1 VARVEQPVGT
11 SDHPILPLTGI
22 HVLRAGDGYASRF
35 AGRLLADLG
44 ATVIRPARADET
56 HSPAEVLS
64 RHLLAGTHARSRA
77 SEPAHVDVT
86 IADQQI
92 DPAEY
97 ARVSDAVVSVTPFGR
112 TGPKRDYRATELV
125 LFHAGGL
132 GFVTPRPDQS
142 VLPADFDGVS
152 RPLYCAADLVGSYT
166 GLHTAAASLA
176 SILGGLRNG
185 RGYHVDLSQQEAT
198 LPLLRRELA
207 VFRYTGRVAGRQEGG
222 WRVAPAGIRPAKDGY
237 LRITIIEDA
246 QWRSFARLI
255 GRDDWLDD
263 RYGTADGRREHA
275 EEIRVGIDAWLATT
289 SVEDAFAACQ
299 EAGVAMAPVWSP
311 AELTRLPALHSS
323 GLLAGVNQGTDTLRI
338 NSALVLD
345 GRRVRHST
353 RETGAEGLPRAVRT
367 PLPPA
372 GPADPAALAG
382 IRVLDFGH
390 VWAGPYGAQLLAHAG
405 AEVIKI
411 ESNQR
416 LDVHRRMQPY
426 AGGTPDPNAAGVF
439 NAQNSAKRSITLNLS
454 TERGK
459 EIARELIRLSDVGIQ
474 NFSLGVME
482 RLGLGWEVIRA
493 LNPRFVYAVIS
504 AFGETGPYCRYKSYG
519 PTIEACGGIAAL
531 TGYPGGGPRSMGG
544 GIPDTASSVYG
555 VLGILAALIRRE
567 RTGLGAKVSINQMD
581 ATVSLLPGPLLS
593 GPAGGRIDQLIGNA
607 HPTMAPHGV
616 YAGREP
622 DSWIAIACEDDTQ
635 WRAICEVLGGDV
647 MGVTGSNDR
656 RSDLAALGSAE
667 RLARREELDLVIE
680 RCTRTWRAD
689 RLEQALQR
697 RGVPCTVCLSVADLM
712 DDEHLASRN
721 AFAEVTQAA
730 AGLERIY
737 RSSWTFA
744 RDPFEAPGPAPLLG
758 ADNEYVYGDVLGL
771 SAAEIGRLTEEKVNY

>member
-1 VARVEQPVGT
+1 MAHIERPSATCDQP
-11 SDHPILPLTGI
+11 SPPLTGI
-22 HVLRAGDGYASRF
+22 HVLEAGDSYASRF

-44 ATVIRPARADET
+44 ATVFRRAAT
-56 HSPAEVLS
+56 GPAENSDAALN
-64 RHLLAGTHARSRA
+64 RHLLDGTHGRSCA
-77 SEPAHVDVT
+77 EEPAHVDVT
-86 IADQQI
+86 IADQAT
-92 DPAEY
+92 DPSAH

-112 TGPKRDYRATELV
+112 TGPKRDYRATELI

-142 VLPADFDGVS
+142 VLPPDFDGLA

-176 SILGGLRNG
+176 SVLGGLRNG
-185 RGYHVDLSQQEAT
+185 RGYDVDLSQQEAM

-237 LRITIIEDA
+237 LRVTIIEDS

-275 EEIRVGIDAWLATT
+275 DEIRAGIDEWLATT
-289 SVEDAFAACQ
+289 SVQDAFVACQ
-299 EAGVAMAPVWSP
+299 EAGVPMAPVWS
-311 AELTRLPALHSS
+311 ATELARLPALHSS
-323 GLLAGVNQGTDTLRI
+323 GLLASVDEEPGRLRI

-345 GRRVRHST
+345 DSRVAHSAGRLTAEVR
-353 RETGAEGLPRAVRT
+353 PRTDRT

-372 GPADPAALAG
+372 GPSDPAALAG
-382 IRVLDFGH
+382 VRVLDFGH

-411 ESNQR
+411 ESSQR

-426 AGGTPDPNAAGVF
+426 AGGIADPNAAGVF
-439 NAQNSAKRSITLNLS
+439 NAQNSGKRSITLNLS
-454 TERGK
+454 TDRGK

-474 NFSLGVME
+474 NFSLGVMD
-482 RLGLGWEVIRA
+482 RLGLGWEAMRTI
-493 LNPRFVYAVIS
+493 NPRFVYAVIS
-504 AFGETGPYCRYKSYG
+504 AFGETGPYRRYKSYG
-519 PTIEACGGIAAL
+519 PTIESCGGIAAL

-555 VLGILAALIRRE
+555 VLGILAALIQRE
-567 RTGLGAKVSINQMD
+567 RTGRGAKVSINQLD
-581 ATVSLLPGPLLS
+581 ATLSLLPGPLLS
-593 GPAGGRIDQLIGNA
+593 GPSGRRTDELIGNA

-616 YAGREP
+616 YAAREP
-622 DSWIAIACEDDTQ
+622 DSWIAIACEDDDQ
-635 WRAICEVLGGDV
+635 WRAICGVLGWADAEEDEAG
-647 MGVTGSNDR
+647 TLRNS
-656 RSDLAALGSAE
+656 LAGLGSAE
-667 RLARREELDLVIE
+667 RIARREQLDIVIE
-680 RCTRTWRAD
+680 RCTRTWPAEL
-689 RLEQALQR
+689 LEQALQR
-697 RGVPCTVCLSVADLM
+697 GGVPATVCLSVKDLM
-712 DDEHLASRN
+712 KDEHLASRN
-721 AFAEVTQAA
+721 AFAEVTHAM
-730 AGLERIY
+730 AGSERIY

-744 RDPFEAPGPAPLLG
+744 RNTVQAPAPAPCLG
-758 ADNEYVYGDVLGL
+758 ADHGYVYGDILGL
-771 SAAEIGRLTEEKVNY
+771 STAEIGRLTEEKVIF